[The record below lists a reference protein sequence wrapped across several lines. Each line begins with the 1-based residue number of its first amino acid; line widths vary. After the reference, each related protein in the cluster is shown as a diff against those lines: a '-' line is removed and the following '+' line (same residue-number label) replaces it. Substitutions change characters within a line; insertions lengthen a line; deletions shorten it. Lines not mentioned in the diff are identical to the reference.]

1 MTHKKRILVVDDSP
15 NEVRILMELLKQD
28 YAVVAATS
36 GEKAIEL
43 VSGDNTPDL
52 VLMDVTMDPMDGYEA
67 CQAIHQVDSAIPVI
81 FVSANT
87 ATDEILQ
94 GFDVGGIDYVTKP
107 IDEQVLLS
115 KVSLVLRLSSKQ
127 QFLENEKQQASD
139 LVNFAL
145 ASAGKLSVLFNFL
158 RAGLKVSSHQELAE
172 QIVQAC
178 HDFALEGSVQI
189 RNGDVVNASTQGV
202 VNPLEEEL
210 LARSINMEDRI
221 LEKGSRMIIRFDSV
235 SMLLKN
241 IPIDDEVA
249 HGELRD
255 NLMFI
260 AEDAH
265 NLNLKIGQEQ
275 NLHDK
280 RESMVAQAL
289 KESQTA
295 LQEFEAYQTE
305 HKESAIK
312 IMDDLMSEVEGSY
325 FNMGLTDEQER
336 QISDIISK
344 KVQEAL
350 EHMEGG
356 LHVDEQMKA
365 ISTSLGEIAKSI

>member
-1 MTHKKRILVVDDSP
+1 MDNKKRILVVDDSP

-36 GEKAIEL
+36 GEKALEIVKGEHA
-43 VSGDNTPDL
+43 PDL
-52 VLMDVTMDPMDGYEA
+52 VLMDVTMDVMDGYEA
-67 CQAIHQVDSAIPVI
+67 CQEIHKIDKSIPVI

-87 ATDEILQ
+87 QTDEILK

-107 IDEQVLLS
+107 IDEKVLLS

-127 QFLENEKQQASD
+127 QFLENEKEQASE

-158 RAGLKVSSHQELAE
+158 RAGLKVKTVEELAE
-172 QIVQAC
+172 QVIQAC
-178 HDFALEGSVQI
+178 RNFDLDGSVQI
-189 RNGDVVNASTQGV
+189 RGEGVVNASTQGML
-202 VNPLEEEL
+202 NPLEEEL
-210 LARSINMEDRI
+210 LSRSSNMAERI
-221 LEKGSRMIIRFDSV
+221 LEKGPRMIIRFESV
-235 SMLLKN
+235 SLLIKN

-255 NLMFI
+255 NLLFI
-260 AEDAH
+260 AEDSH
-265 NLNLKIGQEQ
+265 NLNLKLGQEKT
-275 NLHDK
+275 LHEK
-280 RESMVAQAL
+280 RESMVAHAL
-289 KESQTA
+289 TESQTA
-295 LQEFEAYQTE
+295 LKEFEAYQKD
-305 HKESAIK
+305 HKESSIK
-312 IMDDLMSEVEGSY
+312 IMDELMSEVEGSY
-325 FNMGLTDEQER
+325 FNMGLTDEQEQ

-365 ISTSLGEIAKSI
+365 IVESLGEIAKSI

>member
-1 MTHKKRILVVDDSP
+1 
-15 NEVRILMELLKQD
+15 
-28 YAVVAATS
+28 VAATS
-36 GEKAIEL
+36 GEKAIEI
-43 VSGDNTPDL
+43 VSGDNAPDL
-52 VLMDVTMDPMDGYEA
+52 VLMDVTMEPMDGYEA
-67 CQAIHQVDSAIPVI
+67 CQKIHQVNKSIPVI

-87 ATDEILQ
+87 HTDEILQ

-107 IDEQVLLS
+107 IDEKVLLS
-115 KVSLVLRLSSKQ
+115 KVNLVLRFSSKQ
-127 QFLENEKQQASD
+127 QFLEIEKNQASD

-158 RAGLKVSSHQELAE
+158 RAGLKVTSHQELAD
-172 QIVQAC
+172 QIVEAC
-178 HDFALEGSVQI
+178 RGFELEGSVQV
-189 RNGDVVNASTQGV
+189 RADKKVSASTQGV

-210 LARSINMEDRI
+210 LNRAANMDDRI
-221 LEKGSRMIIRFDSV
+221 LEKGPRMIINFESI
-235 SMLLKN
+235 SLLIKN
-241 IPIDDEVA
+241 IPIEDEVA

-280 RESMVAQAL
+280 RESMVAKAL

-295 LQEFEAYQTE
+295 LQEFETYQKE
-305 HKESAIK
+305 HKESTIK
-312 IMDDLMSEVEGSY
+312 IMDALMQEVEGSY
-325 FNMGLTDEQER
+325 FNMGLTDEQEQ

-344 KVQEAL
+344 KVHEAL

-365 ISTSLGEIAKSI
+365 IAESLGEIAKSL